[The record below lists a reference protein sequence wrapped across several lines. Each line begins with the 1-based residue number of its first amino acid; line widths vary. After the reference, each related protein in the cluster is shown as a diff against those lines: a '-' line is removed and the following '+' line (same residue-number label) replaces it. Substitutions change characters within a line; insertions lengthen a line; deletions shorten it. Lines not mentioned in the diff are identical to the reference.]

1 MAGSSVSDFDKS
13 LSVGLI
19 VDNKNRRDKRKYTT
33 RRASRTAESKT
44 RGDVDEDVVV

>member
-1 MAGSSVSDFDKS
+1 MAGRSVSDFDKS

-33 RRASRTAESKT
+33 RRASRTAESKIS
-44 RGDVDEDVVV
+44 GVDDVDVVA